1 MDLEMYFCQ
10 HCVKTGENLCDTA
23 DPLETERAKNYFRG
37 YFSEDTNP
45 NKCPYCGSKI
55 IKINI
60 LTYDFYAIAEV
71 SNYNSDFRDAMIEL
85 RQKDVIE
92 YGLKMAEINRQL
104 MLMDE
109 LEEKDDSNILKCPY
123 CNSKDLVRI
132 SELGKALKVG
142 FFGLRGADDLGKTWE
157 CQNCGSKF

>member
-1 MDLEMYFCQ
+1 M
-10 HCVKTGENLCDTA
+10 
-23 DPLETERAKNYFRG
+23 
-37 YFSEDTNP
+37 
-45 NKCPYCGSKI
+45 
-55 IKINI
+55 
-60 LTYDFYAIAEV
+60 TYDFYAIAEV

-109 LEEKDDSNILKCPY
+109 LEEKDDSNVLKCPY